1 MFFSIPHYE
10 CLNSTDRVS
19 CNLLCWSWAMLL
31 GWSVLR
37 SGHLPVLLLMNSA
50 ASDVRVHFFWKS
62 TDSLSS
68 HRKGCDGVWE
78 SSALPSQCLLLLHS
92 NERTTFATCPNS
104 ESRMQWSDAG
114 SQVRLAGRDY

>member
-1 MFFSIPHYE
+1 
-10 CLNSTDRVS
+10 
-19 CNLLCWSWAMLL
+19 MLL
-31 GWSVLR
+31 GWSALR

-68 HRKGCDGVWE
+68 HRKGCDGVGE
-78 SSALPSQCLLLLHS
+78 SSALPSQRLLLLHS